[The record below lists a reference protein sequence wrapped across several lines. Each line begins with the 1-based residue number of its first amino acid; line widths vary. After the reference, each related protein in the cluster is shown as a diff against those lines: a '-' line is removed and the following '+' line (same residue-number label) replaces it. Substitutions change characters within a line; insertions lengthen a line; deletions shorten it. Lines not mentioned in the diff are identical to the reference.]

1 MTAPLV
7 YIAAPL
13 GAPTP
18 ALRRWHRER
27 ANLLAAL
34 AFASNRTPVC
44 VHTYAEL
51 AIGDDTDPG
60 AREWGLKRSMDAL
73 ETVFRRDG
81 RMWVLLRDDGTES
94 AGTLAEVERWEELW
108 KASGSSYPIRAST
121 WKNWRDMVVGQ
132 APHLLPEW
140 DRLAERPPEC
150 IGSKGCAGEVVY
162 TSPTG
167 TDLCQVHL
175 DIAQAESEVTP

>member
-18 ALRRWHRER
+18 TLRRWHRER

-51 AIGDDTDPG
+51 AIGSDADPK
-60 AREWGLKRSMDAL
+60 ARKRGLRRSMDAL
-73 ETVFRRDG
+73 EVVFRSDG
-81 RMWVLLRDDGTES
+81 CMWVLFRDDGTES
-94 AGTLAEVERWEELW
+94 VGTLAEVERWEELW
-108 KASGSSYPIRAST
+108 QASGSAYPIRAST
-121 WKNWRDMVVGQ
+121 WKNWRDWAVRH
-132 APHLLPEW
+132 ARHLLPEW
-140 DRLAERPPEC
+140 DRLATPP
-150 IGSKGCAGEVVY
+150 
-162 TSPTG
+162 
-167 TDLCQVHL
+167 TD
-175 DIAQAESEVTP
+175 DTP